1 MVDDWDFLS
10 VPNYKLNMDN
20 VKQFLESSTIHG
32 LAYIATTRR
41 HVRVFWVCAV
51 IAGFSSAF
59 MIILQS
65 FENWSENPVTTTL
78 ETLPISD
85 ITFPKVT
92 VCPPANT
99 ATNLNHDLMNL
110 GNKTWTEVFAEK
122 DPNVAKQIEA
132 YGNNYAKNILQY
144 KVNYGLLYKS
154 IWLDYD
160 LVKKLNFGERDK
172 FRNWYN
178 GYSMEPWWM
187 PFVTNWENRHNID
200 VYSASGYSS
209 TRQVIATCALSGAIN
224 TPGFGDPF
232 DVSIF
237 INPDSTYEYIIIIDY
252 SAIESTTGNDIELHV
267 NIEMNLHRKE
277 TLFLCEN
284 KLLSQHLDVIITCS
298 NNYNGNCEK
307 RSAADC
313 EKVNS
318 TRDALEVKLIREKF
332 DEDEMN
338 VAMLL
343 NMTGMNVTWSYSHN
357 VTTKALYRSK
367 NEEFVKMSNFIAEY
381 EPKYT
386 LWEKMTNYKIYKFMR
401 DMGVYFAKY
410 EIDFH
415 RLLNITHTKRS
426 DNITDKDLKT
436 AGDFY
441 IYFLTEPLLLWGRAS
456 YFFYK
461 SLDNDSPRQSLLLTA
476 NYNPYNNFH
485 ETVKRTLL
493 EILSD
498 SLGLQ
503 FLHLDNTTSF
513 ERIFSNSSTGKLMM
527 I

>member
-1 MVDDWDFLS
+1 
-10 VPNYKLNMDN
+10 MDN

-99 ATNLNHDLMNL
+99 ATNLNYDLMNL
-110 GNKTWTEVFAEK
+110 GNKTWTDVLMEK

-132 YGNNYAKNILQY
+132 YGHNYATNNLQY
-144 KVNYGLLYKS
+144 KLNYGLVRKS
-154 IWLDYD
+154 IGLDYK
-160 LVKKLNFGERDK
+160 LLKRLNFGERDK

-187 PFVTNWENRHNID
+187 PFVTDWKNSGNID
-200 VYSASGYSS
+200 VNSASGFKT
-209 TRQVIATCALSGAIN
+209 TRQVISTCALSGAIN

-252 SAIESTTGNDIELHV
+252 RAIESTTGNDIELHV

-277 TLFLCEN
+277 TLFLCKN
-284 KLLSQHLDVIITCS
+284 KLPSQPLDVIITCS

-313 EKVNS
+313 NKVNS
-318 TRDALEVKLIREKF
+318 TRDALEVRLIREQF
-332 DEDEMN
+332 DEDELN

-343 NMTGMNVTWSYSHN
+343 NMTGINITWSYYQN
-357 VTTKALYRSK
+357 VTAKPLYLGD
-367 NEEFVKMSNFIAEY
+367 NEEFVKMTNLISEY
-381 EPKYT
+381 ESKNG
-386 LWEKMTNYKIYKFMR
+386 LWEKMTTYKIEKFMR
-401 DMGVYFAKY
+401 DMDMFVKS
-410 EIDFH
+410 EVNFH
-415 RLLNITHTKRS
+415 RLLKKTHAKRY
-426 DNITDKDLKT
+426 DNITNENLKT
-436 AGDFY
+436 AADFY
-441 IYFLTEPLLLWGRAS
+441 IYYLTEPRLLWGWAS
-456 YFFYK
+456 FFFYK
-461 SLDNDSPRQSLLLTA
+461 SLTKDSPRQSLLLTT

-503 FLHLDNTTSF
+503 FLHIDNTTSF
-513 ERIFSNSSTGKLMM
+513 KRIFSNSSTGK
-527 I
+527 INYCK